1 MHVDITC
8 NFPVMSIITVVV
20 TYGKCDFDIIKLF
33 QRRNYLSVPFHGLN
47 VPWLNDFNVPCKA
60 DICYWE
66 KKKFVQFYNIFYLPI
81 IVIVPKT

>member
-8 NFPVMSIITVVV
+8 NFPVMGIITVVV

-66 KKKFVQFYNIFYLPI
+66 KKNLSNFIIFFICQLLS
-81 IVIVPKT
+81 

>member
-8 NFPVMSIITVVV
+8 NFPVMGIITVVV

-60 DICYWE
+60 DICYWG
-66 KKKFVQFYNIFYLPI
+66 KKNLSNFIIFFICQLLS
-81 IVIVPKT
+81 